1 METIQALI
9 DALKE
14 FKGGLI
20 VVSHDQHFIQQV
32 RQCANACLDRSIL
45 LQFVF
50 WAATISRDDPRT
62 AITANTIQPRFTK
75 TGVPGHLRLRGREG
89 QALRR
94 LLRGLQ
100 ARRARGPQ
108 EVIDLLAD

>member
-32 RQCANACLDRSIL
+32 CQHA
-45 LQFVF
+45 
-50 WAATISRDDPRT
+50 
-62 AITANTIQPRFTK
+62 
-75 TGVPGHLRLRGREG
+75 
-89 QALRR
+89 
-94 LLRGLQ
+94 
-100 ARRARGPQ
+100 RAR
-108 EVIDLLAD
+108 L